1 MPMKRSGSSLRRLIS
16 LIVVLSLAIVWI
28 TAYHELDRSLK
39 SSLHESE
46 VRTAVQAQV
55 FAEYSRS
62 TAKRLNELILDI
74 RTQWTGDWK
83 AFAELIQR
91 RRENIDDLTFQVAV
105 IDRNG
110 LLAFSN
116 LAPPTDRTDL
126 SQREH
131 FRVHREA
138 ENADH
143 LFISKPLKGKVS
155 GKWSIQF
162 TRPIFRDGKF
172 DGVIVV
178 SVSPDHFASFA
189 EKLQSTNANV
199 VTVVRDT
206 GEIMSRYPSVES
218 SIGQAL
224 TNRPFLGPEAP
235 LAGTFRQIAAVDGKE
250 RIYGFYRLP
259 EYGLT
264 FVVGEEVEQILAPYV
279 SHRTAVIGLA
289 TAVSMLATFLFIVL
303 LGSLRDLE
311 QVRQQLEQAKD
322 RAEAANLAKSQ
333 FLATMSHEIR
343 TPMNGVIGIAAL
355 LLDGDLSPQQRYYG
369 NLIANSAQSLLAII
383 NDILDFSKIESGK
396 LEIERIDFDLAHVLG
411 ELEKLYGIR
420 AGEKSLLFALR
431 VAPTVPR
438 HVNGDPTRLRQIL
451 NNFLSNAVKFT
462 STGEVALTVSGTAD
476 GHGAVTLRFEVSDT
490 GMGIADDVQARLF
503 APFTQAD
510 ASTTREFGGTGLG
523 LAISKQLAELMGGQ
537 IGVHGNAKGG
547 ATFWVNIPFGAV
559 AGHLAESQ
567 SPPVPSATPDRTQ
580 PWRLLLAEDNP
591 INQVVALG
599 LLGKL
604 GYRDVVIA
612 NNGQEAIDRFAGG
625 GVDAILM
632 DCQMPVVDG
641 YTATVRLRSGGC
653 TVPILAMTANAV
665 AGDRERCLASGMDD
679 YMSKPISREILEAT
693 LDRWLGARAVAR
705 PPPSGIP
712 EPTAPP
718 AARPPAS
725 ADDPIPAFDHED
737 TMRRLDQ
744 DQELLVTLLAV
755 ALDDIPNEIAGLAAA
770 LDLPD
775 AASAA
780 RHAHSIKGA
789 AANVGAAALADR
801 AARIEILAR
810 AGNLAAAADLLM
822 AAKHDFDAFAA
833 RIEAL
838 GLIGDQPEN
847 HP

>member
-1 MPMKRSGSSLRRLIS
+1 MKRSGSSLRRLIA
-16 LIVVLSLAIVWI
+16 LIVVLSLVIVWI
-28 TAYHELDRSLK
+28 TAYHELDRSRK

-105 IDRNG
+105 IDRDG

-131 FRVHREA
+131 FRVHRESG
-138 ENADH
+138 NADR

-162 TRPIFRDGKF
+162 TRPILRHGRF

-178 SVSPDHFASFA
+178 SVSPEHFANFA
-189 EKLQSTNANV
+189 GKLQSTSANV

-206 GEIMSRYPSVES
+206 GEIMSRYPSIES
-218 SIGQAL
+218 SLGQVL
-224 TNRPFLGPEAP
+224 VNRPFLGTEAP
-235 LAGTFRQIAAVDGKE
+235 LAGNFRQIAAVDGKD

-259 EYGLT
+259 EYGLI
-264 FVVGEEVEQILAPYV
+264 FVVGEEVENILAPYV

-289 TAVSMLATFLFIVL
+289 AAVSLLAAFLFIVL
-303 LGSLRDLE
+303 LGSLKDLE

-343 TPMNGVIGIAAL
+343 TPMNGVIGLAAL
-355 LLDGDLSPQQRYYG
+355 LLDGELSPQQRHYG

-396 LEIERIDFDLAHVLG
+396 MEIERIDFNLAHVLS

-420 AGEKSLLFALR
+420 AGEKSLLFAVR
-431 VAPTVPR
+431 VAPTVPH
-438 HVNGDPTRLRQIL
+438 HVQGDPTRLRQIL
-451 NNFLSNAVKFT
+451 NNFLSNALKFT
-462 STGEVALTVSGTAD
+462 SAGEVALTVSGAAD
-476 GHGAVTLRFEVSDT
+476 GYGAATLRFEVSDS
-490 GMGIADDVQARLF
+490 GIGIADDVRARLF

-547 ATFWVNIPFGAV
+547 ATFWVDIPFGAA
-559 AGHLAESQ
+559 AGDLAEPEL
-567 SPPVPSATPDRTQ
+567 PPALPSTARPHQ

-591 INQVVALG
+591 INQVVAMG

-604 GYRDVVIA
+604 GYRDVVVA
-612 NNGQEAIDRFAGG
+612 HNGQEAIDQVARGRF
-625 GVDAILM
+625 DAILM
-632 DCQMPVVDG
+632 DCQMPVMDG
-641 YTATVRLRSGGC
+641 YTATVKLRAAGC

-665 AGDRERCLASGMDD
+665 AGDRERCLASGMND
-679 YMSKPISREILEAT
+679 YISKPISRDLLEQT
-693 LDRWLGARAVAR
+693 LAHWLRSKAAARAEPAATPAATTPR
-705 PPPSGIP
+705 SGDEPPPV
-712 EPTAPP
+712 
-718 AARPPAS
+718 
-725 ADDPIPAFDHED
+725 FDHEG
-737 TMRRLDQ
+737 TLRRLDQ
-744 DQELLVTLLAV
+744 DQELLEMLLSV
-755 ALDDIPNEIAGLAAA
+755 ALDDIPNELAGLAAA
-770 LDLPD
+770 LELPD
-775 AASAA
+775 AGSAT

-789 AANVGAAALADR
+789 AANIGAIALADR
-801 AARIEILAR
+801 AAGIEIVAK
-810 AGNLAAAADLLM
+810 AGDLAAAADLLA
-822 AAKHDFDAFAA
+822 AAKADFDAFAA
-833 RIEAL
+833 RIGAL
-838 GLIGDQPEN
+838 GLVRNQ
-847 HP
+847 HSR